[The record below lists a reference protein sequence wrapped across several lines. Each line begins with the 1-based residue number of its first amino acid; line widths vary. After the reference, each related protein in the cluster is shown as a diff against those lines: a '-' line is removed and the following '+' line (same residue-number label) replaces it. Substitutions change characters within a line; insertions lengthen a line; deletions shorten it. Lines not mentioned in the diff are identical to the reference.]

1 MIKVGTWVLGVL
13 SLISVIM
20 YFDLGERISGV
31 ICMFAAGFF
40 VPPVLN
46 KINNTNKKKAE
57 SKGKTHKNIT
67 QKSAIVF
74 GIVLLAIAAVI
85 SVDY

>member
-1 MIKVGTWVLGVL
+1 MIKLGTWALGVL

-20 YFDLGERISGV
+20 YFDIGDRISGV

-40 VPPVLN
+40 FPPVLN
-46 KINNTNKKKAE
+46 KINNTNKEKAE
-57 SKGKTHKNIT
+57 SKGKTHKDIT

-74 GIVLLAIAAVI
+74 GIILLAIAAAL
-85 SVDY
+85 SVGS